1 MSWEFEEVI
10 VLCFHKNKEYKKCI
24 LQINFR
30 EFLDTPPPKKKN
42 QLSLVW
48 AKDLFMGMS

>member
-10 VLCFHKNKEYKKCI
+10 VLCLHKNKEYKKCI

-30 EFLDTPPPKKKN
+30 EFLDPPPKKKPI
-42 QLSLVW
+42 
-48 AKDLFMGMS
+48 FIGMS